1 MKHITK
7 AHPHLRKPIIEGL
20 LSAIMSGSGEAYLS
34 AYAIFL
40 GATALEAGLV
50 TALPPLI
57 GSLVLLAFLNRIAK
71 TQSRVETLANLS
83 ACQALLWTPMALLA
97 FIPES
102 SSTIILLLIVLTTIH
117 YGISA
122 VLSPIWN
129 SLMGDI
135 VPAEIRGTYFGQRN
149 KIVLLSSLVATT
161 GAGVLLQYFK
171 DQHITKWGYLFIFI
185 TAGVARFA
193 SSWMLKR
200 YPESGT
206 AEGLDD
212 PFTFTEFLR
221 RSHRSNFLKFTTFVG
236 IYNFTVFISAP
247 FVAYYLLEGLQYTYV
262 EFTLVVSF
270 SIFAQLMTMQ
280 RWGRLADEFG
290 TKKILIVSCIGYS
303 LCEFLWL
310 LSSNFW
316 YVLLIRAISGMLWAG
331 FCLSSSAFIF
341 DSVTPPK
348 RLRCVSYQ
356 NLINNF
362 CIISGTLFGGAIIQC
377 IPFTVGFPADLTESG
392 SPILILFLISGTMR
406 LVTLTSLISF
416 AEVRNV
422 PQVRSTDIVFRLL
435 HLRAFSGNQIVVISS
450 HDTGNSNI
458 IGLKNVQPEENNG

>member
-1 MKHITK
+1 M
-7 AHPHLRKPIIEGL
+7 
-20 LSAIMSGSGEAYLS
+20 
-34 AYAIFL
+34 
-40 GATALEAGLV
+40 EAGLV

-57 GSLVLLAFLNRIAK
+57 GSLILLALLNRIAK
-71 TQSRVETLANLS
+71 TRSRVKTLANLS
-83 ACQALLWTPMALLA
+83 ACQALLWIPMALLA
-97 FIPES
+97 FMPES
-102 SSTIILLLIVLTTIH
+102 GSSAILLLILLTTLH

-135 VPAEIRGTYFGQRN
+135 VPADIRGTYFGQRN

-161 GAGVLLQYFK
+161 GAGILLQYFE
-171 DQHITKWGYLFIFI
+171 DLHITRWGYLLIFI
-185 TAGVARFA
+185 TACIARFG
-193 SSWMLKR
+193 SSWMLKK
-200 YPESGT
+200 YPESDT
-206 AEGLDD
+206 TEGLDD
-212 PFTFTEFLR
+212 PFTFSEFLQ

-262 EFTLVVSF
+262 EFTLVVSI
-270 SIFAQLMTMQ
+270 SILAQLITMQ

-310 LSSNFW
+310 FSGNFW
-316 YVLLIRAISGMLWAG
+316 YVLFIRAIAGILWAG
-331 FCLSSSAFIF
+331 FSLSSSAFIF

-377 IPFTVGFPADLTESG
+377 IPFTVGFPADFTESG

-416 AEVRNV
+416 AEVRDV
-422 PQVRSTDIVFRLL
+422 PHIRSTDIVFRLL
-435 HLRAFSGNQIVVISS
+435 HLRPFSGNQMVVISS
-450 HDTGNSNI
+450 RDESNSNI
-458 IGLKNVQPEENNG
+458 IDLRNAQQNEIN